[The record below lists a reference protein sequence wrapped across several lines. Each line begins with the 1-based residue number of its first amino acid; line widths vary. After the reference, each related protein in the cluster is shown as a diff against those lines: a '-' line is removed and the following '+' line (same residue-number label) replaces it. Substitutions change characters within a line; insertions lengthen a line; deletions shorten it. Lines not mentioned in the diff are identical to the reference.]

1 MKDAMNVEPVLV
13 TQLVAAM
20 LSLAVAFGAPIT
32 DDQRQAVLQVVGIV
46 VAIFL
51 GGAWVARSHA
61 YAPNTV
67 QQVAAEAYEKGVQ
80 VGEFRESAHP

>member
-1 MKDAMNVEPVLV
+1 MKTAMNLEPVLV
-13 TQLVAAM
+13 TQLVAAI

-51 GGAWVARSHA
+51 GGAVVARSHA
-61 YAPNTV
+61 YAPATV
-67 QQVAAEAYEKGVQ
+67 QQVAAEAYEQGLQ
-80 VGEFRESAHP
+80 VGEFKKGAHA